1 MPAHPEKK
9 ELASMRVHFFLQ
21 LQTKLDLSVHLK
33 EAQDAIEK
41 IRHGNDREE
50 TEGKK
55 HAEN

>member
-1 MPAHPEKK
+1 
-9 ELASMRVHFFLQ
+9 MRVHFFLQ
-21 LQTKLDLSVHLK
+21 LQTKLDLSVYLK

-41 IRHGNDREE
+41 IRHRNDREE